1 VLLSTPLALH
11 DVANVENFARA
22 ALEQRLRNFGAHLSA
37 DKYEDALSELISVA
51 WELSLRYDPARSDQ
65 SFSTY
70 AGRILRFRVA
80 DWFRGRFGDARYGPR
95 PPVDSLDELLL
106 LGEGVADGLNGLED
120 VLSEINVAALSPE
133 SRRVLTRIARPIV
146 EEGETMEEIATR
158 LGCSRREIARRL
170 HRLRDELQ
178 AIAAEPPPEQGGWL
192 AEADVLVTHATDNGF
207 VVEVVPA

>member
-1 VLLSTPLALH
+1 LLLTTPLALH

-22 ALEQRLRNFGAHLSA
+22 ALEQRLRHFGARLDA

-51 WELSLRYDPARSDQ
+51 WELSLRYDTSRSDQ

-80 DWFRGRFGDARYGPR
+80 DWFRGRYGDARYGPR

-106 LGEGVADGLNGLED
+106 LDGVDDGHDGLED
-120 VLSEINVAALSPE
+120 VLSEINVDALSPE
-133 SRRVLTRIARPIV
+133 SRKALKWIARPIV
-146 EEGETMEEIATR
+146 EEGRTMEEIATR

-170 HRLRDELQ
+170 HHLRDELQ
-178 AIAAEPPPEQGGWL
+178 QVAMDDELETYVHDTPLPTIALEPIL
-192 AEADVLVTHATDNGF
+192 A
-207 VVEVVPA
+207 VVA